1 MKIIIVDDHPVV
13 RQGLRQMLH
22 NEEDFQVCGE
32 YDRGEDALLA
42 LTELRPDLAIVDISL
57 AGMDGIEL
65 TKNIK
70 ARFDDLGILI
80 LSMSDE
86 ALFAERALRAG
97 ANGYIM
103 KHEGTENLVAA
114 IRKIAKGG
122 FYVSDSMQSELLQKL
137 IEGRGQTSGSA
148 LQGLSDREL
157 QIFQMIGRGCGTH
170 NIAEIL
176 HLSVSTVET
185 YRTRIKKKLNLKDA
199 SALIKRAVQ
208 WSLFQQQPQSRG
220 LEEPQT

>member
-1 MKIIIVDDHPVV
+1 
-13 RQGLRQMLH
+13 MLH
-22 NEEDFQVCGE
+22 QEADFQVCGE
-32 YDRGEDALLA
+32 YDSGEDALLDLA
-42 LTELRPDLAIVDISL
+42 ELRPDLAIVDISL

-65 TKNIK
+65 VKNMK
-70 ARFDDLGILI
+70 ARFGDLGILI

-122 FYVSDSMQSELLQKL
+122 LYVSELMQRELLQKL
-137 IEGRGQTSGSA
+137 IEGRGQTSGSM

-157 QIFQMIGRGCGTH
+157 QIFRMIGRGCGTH
-170 NIAEIL
+170 NIAKTL

-185 YRTRIKKKLNLKDA
+185 YRARIKKKLNLNDTP
-199 SALIKRAVQ
+199 ALIKRAVQ
-208 WSLFQQQPQSRG
+208 WNLSQQQPLDRG
-220 LEEPQT
+220 PEKPEM